1 MGQGER
7 DRERRVG
14 ERTRPARDGAGA
26 GHTSTDAVRLGT
38 AASEPLPTM
47 GLTHLAPVARVPGG
61 TGPQVAAAGGLGPAS
76 SSTVVLPARAAAHGP
91 PDSAQA
97 AGGGALRGPEAVSQW
112 PAPAPALAASGLPTQ
127 GKHPCRVGNDLHQPC
142 GRLRGREVPL
152 CSLGPRAP
160 GKEVWWLARPQRV
173 PPTPRLGI
181 RTEGAHFCS
190 ANRASWS
197 EDKSFH
203 VARTPVGPDR
213 AGCSPEGWAR

>member
-47 GLTHLAPVARVPGG
+47 GLTHLAPVARMPGG

-152 CSLGPRAP
+152 CSLGPRST
-160 GKEVWWLARPQRV
+160 R
-173 PPTPRLGI
+173 
-181 RTEGAHFCS
+181 EGS
-190 ANRASWS
+190 L
-197 EDKSFH
+197 
-203 VARTPVGPDR
+203 VARQASACPSHPETRDPNRRRSLLQCQPGILERGQIIPSCSDPCGP
-213 AGCSPEGWAR
+213 